1 MANKKTNI
9 LAGID
14 AKAANLAQLID
25 YSSDSVVSKI
35 LLDKPV
41 GSITLFAF
49 DKGQRLSTHS
59 APFDAVVQIVDGEAL
74 ISIDEDEHVVTAG
87 EIIIMPADI
96 PHALYANNKF
106 KMLLT
111 MIKSKD

>member
-1 MANKKTNI
+1 MAKDKSSVLGT
-9 LAGID
+9 ID
-14 AKAANLAQLID
+14 SKSANLSELIE
-25 YSSDSVVSKI
+25 YSQDSVVSKT
-35 LLDKPV
+35 LLDKQI
-41 GSITLFAF
+41 GTITLFAF

-59 APFDAVVQIVDGEAL
+59 APFDAVVQIVDGESL
-74 ISIDEDEHVVTAG
+74 ITIAEDEHVVKAG

-96 PHALYANNKF
+96 PHSLTATKEF

>member
-1 MANKKTNI
+1 MTNKKTSI
-9 LAGID
+9 LASID
-14 AKAANLAQLID
+14 AKASSLAQLIE
-25 YSSDSVVSKI
+25 YSSDSVVSKT

-49 DKGQRLSTHS
+49 DQGQRLSTHS

-74 ISIDEDEHVVTAG
+74 ITIDEDEHIVGAG
-87 EIIIMPADI
+87 EIIVMPADI
-96 PHALYANNKF
+96 PHALYANKRF

-111 MIKSKD
+111 MIKSKN

>member
-1 MANKKTNI
+1 MTNKKTTI

-14 AKAANLAQLID
+14 AKSANLAQLIE
-25 YSSDSVVSKI
+25 YSSDSVVSKT

-41 GSITLFAF
+41 GTITLFAF

-59 APFDAVVQIVDGEAL
+59 APFDAVVQIVDGKAL
-74 ISIDEDEHVVTAG
+74 ITIDKAEHILSAG

-96 PHALYANNKF
+96 PHALYADEKF

-111 MIKSKD
+111 MIKGKG

>member
-1 MANKKTNI
+1 MTNKKTSI

-14 AKAANLAQLID
+14 AKASNLAQLIE
-25 YSSDSVVSKI
+25 YSGDSVVSKT

-49 DKGQRLSTHS
+49 DQGQRLSTHS

-74 ISIDEDEHVVTAG
+74 ITIDENEHIVGAG

-96 PHALYANNKF
+96 PHALYANKKF

-111 MIKSKD
+111 MIKSKN

>member
-9 LAGID
+9 LASID
-14 AKAANLAQLID
+14 AKASNLAQLIE
-25 YSSDSVVSKI
+25 YSSDSVVSKT

-49 DKGQRLSTHS
+49 DQGQRLSTHS
-59 APFDAVVQIVDGEAL
+59 APFDAVVQIVNGEAL
-74 ISIDEDEHVVTAG
+74 ITIDKDEHIVGTG

-96 PHALYANNKF
+96 PHALYANKEF

-111 MIKSKD
+111 MIKSKN